1 MAVNQTELAVKHL
14 RTVGEHDFR
23 DGPSLSAA
31 DCRRRDSV
39 TTDDRCPARWTVTG
53 RTGRQVVDS
62 LEQTCGHQVLSKLR
76 EASFRKTP

>member
-1 MAVNQTELAVKHL
+1 MTVNQTELAVEHL
-14 RTVGEHDFR
+14 RTASEHDFR

-39 TTDDRCPARWTVTG
+39 TTDDRCPARWTATG

>member
-1 MAVNQTELAVKHL
+1 MAMNQMELAVEHL
-14 RTVGEHDFR
+14 RTAGEHDFR

-39 TTDDRCPARWTVTG
+39 TTDDRCPTRWTATG
-53 RTGRQVVDS
+53 RTGRQAVDS
-62 LEQTCGHQVLSKLR
+62 LEQTFGHQVLSKLR